1 MSVGRASLLCVL
13 CVVLSE
19 HVLISSVAASEKTLV
34 THEVTIENME
44 FRPSHLTVHSG
55 DQIVFSNKD
64 LFPHTATAD
73 DKSFDSHSIA
83 PGASWKY
90 RARRPGQ
97 FAYKCSFHPVMLGMI
112 TVR

>member
-1 MSVGRASLLCVL
+1 MTIGRASLICVL
-13 CVVLSE
+13 FAAITELGLS
-19 HVLISSVAASEKTLV
+19 SSVSASAKAPV
-34 THEVTIENME
+34 THVVTIENME
-44 FRPSHLTVHSG
+44 FRPSQLTVHSG

-83 PGASWKY
+83 PGATWKY

-97 FAYKCSFHPVMLGMI
+97 FAYKCAFHPVMLGKI
-112 TVR
+112 TVQ